1 MPMNRQEYLQYQR
14 DYYYRNKNRAYT
26 GKNWEENKFV
36 CECGKRLKH
45 RWCLNLHRKT
55 KIHLTRMAL
64 KRGRETGKL
73 NINLNLYRMISKVC
87 YVKQFDIR
95 QNKINYFTQ

>member
-1 MPMNRQEYLQYQR
+1 MPMNRQEYLQYQK

-36 CECGKRLKH
+36 CECGKRMKH
-45 RWCLNLHRKT
+45 RWTLNLHRKT
-55 KIHLTRMAL
+55 KIHSRLMAL
-64 KRGRETGKL
+64 KRGRDERKL

>member
-14 DYYYRNKNRAYT
+14 DYYYRNKNKAFT
-26 GKNWEENKFV
+26 GKCWSENKFV

-45 RWCLNLHRKT
+45 RWCLTLHRKT
-55 KIHLTRMAL
+55 KIHLRRMAL
-64 KRGRETGKL
+64 KRNETTKL

-87 YVKQFDIR
+87 YRKQFDIR